1 MNDMKAAELFVNL
14 LGVYAAAG
22 ILFAIAFVTIGVS
35 RIDSVAKNSTV
46 GFRLIILPGS
56 ALLWPLLLRR
66 WIEKVRSR

>member
-1 MNDMKAAELFVNL
+1 MKAAELFVNL